1 MKSKLLKTSFFL
13 FLATVLALAVI
24 QALTHIETVFLSKV
38 VSLQVKAEPSSALC
52 DITSS
57 QKEWRYGND

>member
-24 QALTHIETVFLSKV
+24 QALTPIETAAQSKV
-38 VSLQVKAEPSSALC
+38 VSLQVKAEPSWALC

-57 QKEWRYGND
+57 QKELRYEND